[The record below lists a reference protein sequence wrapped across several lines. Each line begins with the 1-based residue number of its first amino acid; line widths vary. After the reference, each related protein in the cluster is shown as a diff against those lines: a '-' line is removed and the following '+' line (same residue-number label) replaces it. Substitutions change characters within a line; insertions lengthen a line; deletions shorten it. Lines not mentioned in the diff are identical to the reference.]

1 MRLAQIE
8 GGIVV
13 NVIEADPAAIPDWAA
28 DWPEVVGGA
37 SIGWLYEGGDFVA
50 PPESAPEEIRA
61 SMPTI
66 TARQLRLALLPRLD
80 EVESLIEASYDRAL
94 QIEWEYATT
103 FERLHPAI
111 VSIGDA
117 LGMTPEEIDALW
129 LDAANT

>member
-1 MRLAQIE
+1 MTSVMLDVRTGEFLPMDPGLIE
-8 GGIVV
+8 
-13 NVIEADPAAIPDWAA
+13 P
-28 DWPEVVGGA
+28 
-37 SIGWLYEGGDFVA
+37 
-50 PPESAPEEIRA
+50 PPEPDQEDLRA
-61 SMPTI
+61 SMPTL
-66 TARQLRLALLPRLD
+66 TARQLRLALLSRLD
-80 EVESLIEASYDRAL
+80 EVEGIIEASGDRAL

>member
-1 MRLAQIE
+1 MTSVMLDVRTGEYLPMDPGPIE
-8 GGIVV
+8 
-13 NVIEADPAAIPDWAA
+13 P
-28 DWPEVVGGA
+28 
-37 SIGWLYEGGDFVA
+37 S
-50 PPESAPEEIRA
+50 PPEPTPEEIRA

-66 TARQLRLALLPRLD
+66 TARQLRLGLLNRLD
-80 EVESLIEASYDRAL
+80 EVEALIDASGDRAL
-94 QIEWEYATT
+94 QIEWEYATK